1 MEIHEIT
8 KGSRRTDEGILDGV
22 KKAVSAAKTGYNAV
36 KAVAADP
43 VGFAKTKANNTWDKV
58 KAVAKDPSGEY
69 DKWADKARAE
79 EQNKRQEKIN
89 RSVEKSTASLRRQG
103 YDVNPANLPL
113 SAAGTKAN
121 IDAGTAGPKF
131 KQKVALQKF
140 MHDFVGPSMPAGGV
154 ANNQTAANQTAANQ
168 TASPTKKVPAKTA
181 TKPAT
186 KTTRKPTAST
196 QVVPPGSRKRFKQM
210 VNQFGAQPTPP
221 ITTSTGGIAQST
233 PTGTRHTA
241 SPTNLNIP
249 RKGRKKTTE
258 STEFLTEIY
267 NIQRDFP
274 GWIDREIPGLAAA
287 RQDET
292 IAKALDAALA
302 KLVAAQG
309 NPTALQSAFSSYY
322 SIASQAVKDNPHG
335 NTSDN
340 SSPNSQF
347 SYAQNDV
354 IKNLKL
360 DPKIVASLKQKLDN
374 REITPNALIDY
385 IKNYQAY

>member
-22 KKAVSAAKTGYNAV
+22 KKAVSAAKTGYNV
-36 KAVAADP
+36 
-43 VGFAKTKANNTWDKV
+43 AKTGYNAAKTVGNAVVGAAKASIN
-58 KAVAKDPSGEY
+58 KASAGY
-69 DKWADKARAE
+69 DKWADAE
-79 EQNKRQEKIN
+79 REKEHNKRQEKIN

-103 YDVNPANLPL
+103 YDPNPHNLPL

-121 IDAGTAGPKF
+121 IDAGTAGPQF
-131 KQKVALQKF
+131 KAKVALQKF
-140 MHDFVGPSMPAGGV
+140 MSQFVGPNMPAGGV
-154 ANNQTAANQTAANQ
+154 GNNPATANPATANPATANPATAQTTKV
-168 TASPTKKVPAKTA
+168 PTKS
-181 TKPAT
+181 AT
-186 KTTRKPTAST
+186 KTTRKPTTST
-196 QVVPPGSRKRFKQM
+196 PAVPPGSRKRFKQM

-241 SPTNLNIP
+241 SPTNLNTP

-292 IAKALDAALA
+292 IAKALDDALA

-340 SSPNSQF
+340 DSPNSQF

-354 IKNLKL
+354 IQNLKL

-374 REITPNALIDY
+374 REITPKALIDY